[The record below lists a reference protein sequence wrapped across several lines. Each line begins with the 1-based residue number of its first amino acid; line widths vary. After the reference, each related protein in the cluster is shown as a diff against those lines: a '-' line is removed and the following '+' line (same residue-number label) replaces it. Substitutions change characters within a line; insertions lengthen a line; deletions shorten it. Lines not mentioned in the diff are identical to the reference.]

1 MLVKKINNKPYG
13 IGEYISRLK
22 SYAFLISSLAK
33 RELKIKYS
41 RAFLGIGWL
50 FINPIVSVVIYSL
63 FFNYLLKMDT
73 GNVAYI
79 EFVFSGLVIW
89 YIFTGIF
96 SKGSTALLETRE
108 LIDKVAF
115 PRMIILIAKMI
126 PVIIESLVLFLVLI
140 GLMIFYHH
148 DMGLNLVISLFYLLH
163 VIIFSMALAIFCSVI
178 VVRFRD
184 FTHLLPFIINFGIW
198 LTPVFY
204 PISIIPTEYQD
215 YLRMGNP
222 LALSIENFRNTLFMG
237 HGIPVP
243 SIIIFGFSLVFLFIS
258 FVFFIRFEKQIGERL

>member
-1 MLVKKINNKPYG
+1 MKEINNKPYG
-13 IGEYISRLK
+13 IVEYITRLK
-22 SYAFLISSLAK
+22 SYAFLIASLSK
-33 RELKIKYS
+33 RELQIKYS

-63 FFNYLLKMDT
+63 FFNYLLKMNT
-73 GNVAYI
+73 GSIPYI
-79 EFVFSGLVIW
+79 EFVFSGLVMW

-115 PRMIILIAKMI
+115 PRIIILIAKVI
-126 PVIIESLVLFLVLI
+126 PVILESFVLFLVLI

-148 DMGLNLVISLFYLLH
+148 DMGLNLLISVFYFLQ
-163 VIIFSMALAIFCSVI
+163 VIIFSMAVAIFSSVL

-204 PISIIPTEYQD
+204 PISIIPSEYQE
-215 YLRMGNP
+215 YLRYGNP
-222 LALSIENFRNTLFMG
+222 LALSIENFRSTLFMG
-237 HGIPVP
+237 NGIPVQ